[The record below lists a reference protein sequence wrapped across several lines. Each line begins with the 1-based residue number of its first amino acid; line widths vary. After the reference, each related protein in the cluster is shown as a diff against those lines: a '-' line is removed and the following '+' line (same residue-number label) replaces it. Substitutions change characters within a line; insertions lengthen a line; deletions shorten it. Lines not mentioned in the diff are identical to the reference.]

1 MMSSTNAQIRRQSAP
16 IRRLSGALI
25 DQIAAGEVVE
35 RPASVVKELVEN
47 ALDADSSRIRV
58 DLRNG
63 GLDWIAVSDD
73 GWGMSAEDARLCV
86 ERHATSKIAAVDDLA
101 RIRTYGFR
109 GEALAAIASVS
120 RLRLRSRQREASEA
134 TELQVEAGEIR
145 SQRAVGG
152 PPGTR
157 VEVADLFGAVPARR
171 KFLKTATTEWG
182 HISDWLA
189 RAALSLPSIH
199 FDVQRDERTALS
211 WPATDDPLE
220 RIAAVISEADAAA
233 FTPVS
238 RETGELT
245 LHGFVSRPERHRSTT
260 AGIYLYVNRRPV
272 RDRVL
277 QHALVEIYRDL
288 LPRGRFP
295 TAVLFLDIPPE
306 QVDVNVH
313 PAKWEVRFA
322 DPRAIHELVRHGVR
336 DAVAARRWLAPDGAP
351 SAAARTAESAAATG
365 TAANPSAARARQ
377 GRDGGSSGSSGSND
391 WVFAEGVDPA
401 DRATAQLALD
411 SPGLR
416 FEAFRATAQL
426 ALDSPGLR
434 SEAFRAPEAEPG
446 AAARVRFADLR
457 LLGQLLSTY
466 LVLETKDQLLLID
479 QHAAHER
486 VLFERLR
493 AEWLERGV
501 ESQGLLTPTTLRV
514 EPVPL
519 AALVECRESVARLG
533 FDFEPF
539 GADTVAIR
547 AVPALL
553 AGRDPGPLVR
563 NLAEELAAAG
573 DAADALRAGSGSL
586 DAADR
591 VFASLAC
598 HAARRRGDV
607 LSDPEQHALLDALDA
622 IPWAPCC
629 PHGRPVAV
637 PFELAEIE
645 RRFSRR

>member
-1 MMSSTNAQIRRQSAP
+1 MIQGKGGMMSSNNPQPGKRAVP
-16 IRRLSGALI
+16 IRRLSGTLI

-58 DLRNG
+58 ELRNG
-63 GLDWIAVSDD
+63 GRDWISVADD
-73 GWGMSAEDARLCV
+73 GWGMSPEDARLSL
-86 ERHATSKIAAVDDLA
+86 ERHATSKISSTADLA
-101 RIRTYGFR
+101 RIGTYGFR

-120 RLRLRSRQREASEA
+120 RLRLRSRPREASEA

-145 SQRAVGG
+145 SQHALGA

-157 VEVADLFGAVPARR
+157 IEVADLFSGVPARR

-199 FDVQRDERTALS
+199 FDVQRDDRPAFT
-211 WPATDDPLE
+211 WPATDDPLD

-238 RETGELT
+238 REAGGANLQ
-245 LHGFVSRPERHRSTT
+245 GFVSRPERHRSTT

-295 TAVLFLDIPPE
+295 AAVLFLDIPTE

-322 DPRAIHELVRHGVR
+322 DPRAIHELVRQGVR
-336 DAVAARRWLAPDGAP
+336 DAISARRWIAADGPYGAVE
-351 SAAARTAESAAATG
+351 AAAKTESTSRTT
-365 TAANPSAARARQ
+365 Q
-377 GRDGGSSGSSGSND
+377 VRDAGSND

-401 DRATAQLALD
+401 ADAASPRALD
-411 SPGLR
+411 SPGFR
-416 FEAFRATAQL
+416 FDDFRAA
-426 ALDSPGLR
+426 GEEN
-434 SEAFRAPEAEPG
+434 EAVP
-446 AAARVRFADLR
+446 RVRFADLR

-466 LVLETKDQLLLID
+466 LVLETKEQLLLID
-479 QHAAHER
+479 QHAGHER

-501 ESQGLLTPTTLRV
+501 ESQALLTAATLRV
-514 EPVPL
+514 EPAPL
-519 AALVECRESVARLG
+519 AALIDCREAVTRLG
-533 FDFEPF
+533 FDFEPYDD
-539 GADTVAIR
+539 ATVAIR

-553 AGRDPGPLVR
+553 AGRDPGQLVR

-573 DAADALRAGSGSL
+573 EGADALRAGSRSL
-586 DAADR
+586 EAADQ
-591 VFASLAC
+591 VFASIAC
-598 HAARRRGDV
+598 HSARRRGDV
-607 LSDPEQHALLDALDA
+607 LSPQEQRALLDAMDA

>member
-1 MMSSTNAQIRRQSAP
+1 MSSKNRKSGKQEAP

-58 DLRNG
+58 ELRNG
-63 GLDWIAVSDD
+63 GRDWIAVTDD
-73 GWGMSAEDARLCV
+73 GWGMSPDSARLSL
-86 ERHATSKIAAVDDLA
+86 ERHATSKISTVDDLA
-101 RIRTYGFR
+101 KINTYGFR
-109 GEALAAIASVS
+109 GEALAAIASVA
-120 RLRLRSRQREASEA
+120 RLRLRSRPREASEA
-134 TELQVEAGEIR
+134 TELLVEAGEIR
-145 SQRAVGG
+145 SQRSVGG

-157 VEVADLFGAVPARR
+157 IEVADLFSAVPARR

-189 RAALSLPSIH
+189 RAALSLPRIH
-199 FDVQRDERTALS
+199 FDVQRDDRPAFS
-211 WPATDDPLE
+211 WPATDEPLD

-233 FTPVS
+233 FTPVF
-238 RETGELT
+238 READGVT
-245 LHGFVSRPERHRSTT
+245 LEGFVSHPERHRSTT

-295 TAVLFLDIPPE
+295 TALLFLDIPPE
-306 QVDVNVH
+306 RVDVNVH

-336 DAVAARRWLAPDGAP
+336 DAVSTRRWLAADGP
-351 SAAARTAESAAATG
+351 SGAAKGAAKDQSSAYATQL
-365 TAANPSAARARQ
+365 RE
-377 GRDGGSSGSSGSND
+377 GGSSD
-391 WVFAEGVDPA
+391 WVFAESVDPTHN
-401 DRATAQLALD
+401 ATAQRAPD
-411 SPGLR
+411 APEFR
-416 FEAFRATAQL
+416 FENLRSSEVESATA
-426 ALDSPGLR
+426 PR
-434 SEAFRAPEAEPG
+434 P
-446 AAARVRFADLR
+446 RFADLR
-457 LLGQLLSTY
+457 LLGQLFSTY
-466 LVLETKDQLLLID
+466 LVLETKEQLLLID
-479 QHAAHER
+479 QHAGHER

-493 AEWLERGV
+493 SEWLERGI
-501 ESQGLLTPTTLRV
+501 ESQGLLTPTTLRI
-514 EPVPL
+514 EPTPL
-519 AALVECRESVARLG
+519 AALIESRDAVEQLG
-533 FDFEPF
+533 FDVEHY
-539 GADTVAIR
+539 GDATVAIR

-553 AGRDPGPLVR
+553 AGRDPGQLVR

-573 DAADALRAGSGSL
+573 AGADALRAGSRSL
-586 DAADR
+586 EAADR

-598 HAARRRGDV
+598 HSARRRGDV
-607 LSDPEQHALLDALDA
+607 LSPQEQRALLDAMDA

>member
-1 MMSSTNAQIRRQSAP
+1 MSSKNLQPGKQAAP

-58 DLRNG
+58 ELRNG
-63 GLDWIAVSDD
+63 GRDWIAVADD
-73 GWGMSAEDARLCV
+73 GWGMSPEGARLSL
-86 ERHATSKIAAVDDLA
+86 ERHATSKISTVEDLA
-101 RIRTYGFR
+101 RIRSYGFR

-120 RLRLRSRQREASEA
+120 RLRLRSRPRDASEASE
-134 TELQVEAGEIR
+134 LLVEAGETR
-145 SQRAVGG
+145 SQRSVGG

-157 VEVADLFGAVPARR
+157 IEVADLFSAVPARR

-199 FDVQRDERTALS
+199 FDVQRDDRPAFS
-211 WPATDDPLE
+211 WPATDDPLD

-238 RETGELT
+238 READGVT
-245 LHGFVSRPERHRSTT
+245 LEGFVSRPERHRSTT

-295 TAVLFLDIPPE
+295 TALLFLDIPPE
-306 QVDVNVH
+306 RVDVNVH

-336 DAVAARRWLAPDGAP
+336 DAVSARSWLAVGGPPD
-351 SAAARTAESAAATG
+351 AATG
-365 TAANPSAARARQ
+365 AAKDESSSHATQ
-377 GRDGGSSGSSGSND
+377 VRDGGSSD
-391 WVFAEGVDPA
+391 WVFAEAVDPA
-401 DRATAQLALD
+401 GNAVGQRTPDA
-411 SPGLR
+411 PEFR
-416 FEAFRATAQL
+416 FEP
-426 ALDSPGLR
+426 SR
-434 SEAFRAPEAEPG
+434 SDEVGNAP
-446 AAARVRFADLR
+446 RVRFTDLR

-466 LVLETKDQLLLID
+466 LVLETKEQLLLID
-479 QHAAHER
+479 QHAGHER

-493 AEWLERGV
+493 SEWLERGI
-501 ESQGLLTPTTLRV
+501 ESQALLTPTTLRI
-514 EPVPL
+514 EPTPL
-519 AALVECRESVARLG
+519 AALIECRDAVERLG
-533 FDFEPF
+533 FDVEHY
-539 GADTVAIR
+539 GDATLAIR
-547 AVPALL
+547 SVPALL
-553 AGRDPGPLVR
+553 AGRDPGQLVR

-573 DAADALRAGSGSL
+573 AGADALRAGSRSL
-586 DAADR
+586 EAADG

-598 HAARRRGDV
+598 HSARRRGDV
-607 LSDPEQHALLDALDA
+607 LSPQEQRALLDAMDA

-637 PFELAEIE
+637 PIELAEIE

>member
-1 MMSSTNAQIRRQSAP
+1 MSSKNPQIRKRSAP
-16 IRRLSGALI
+16 IQRLSGALI

-63 GLDWIAVSDD
+63 GRDWIAVADD
-73 GWGMSAEDARLCV
+73 GWGMSPEDARLCL

-101 RIRTYGFR
+101 RISTYGFR

-120 RLRLRSRQREASEA
+120 RLRLRSRPREAAEA
-134 TELQVEAGEIR
+134 TEIQVEAGEIR
-145 SQRAVGG
+145 GQRAVGA
-152 PPGTR
+152 PAGTR
-157 VEVADLFGAVPARR
+157 IEVADLFSAVPARR

-199 FDVQRDERTALS
+199 FDVQRDDRPAFS

-238 RETGELT
+238 HEAGEVT
-245 LHGFVSRPERHRSTT
+245 LEGFVSRPEQHRSTT

-295 TAVLFLDIPPE
+295 AAVLFLDIPPE

-322 DPRAIHELVRHGVR
+322 DPRGIHELVRHGVR
-336 DAVAARRWLAPDGAP
+336 DAVAARRWIAVDDP
-351 SAAARTAESAAATG
+351 STAATG
-365 TAANPSAARARQ
+365 SAENEPTARTSQA
-377 GRDGGSSGSSGSND
+377 RDGGSSD
-391 WVFAEGVDPA
+391 WVFADGAVPA
-401 DRATAQLALD
+401 DRAGAQIAMD
-411 SPGLR
+411 SAGFR
-416 FEAFRATAQL
+416 FEAFRT
-426 ALDSPGLR
+426 
-434 SEAFRAPEAEPG
+434 SEAEG
-446 AAARVRFADLR
+446 DAAAPVRFADLR

-479 QHAAHER
+479 QHAGHER

-493 AEWLERGV
+493 AEWLERGI

-519 AALVECRESVARLG
+519 AALIECRESVVRLG

-539 GADTVAIR
+539 GDATVAIR
-547 AVPALL
+547 SVPALL
-553 AGRDPGPLVR
+553 SGRDPGQLVR

-573 DAADALRAGSGSL
+573 DAADALRAGSHNL

-598 HAARRRGDV
+598 HSARRRGDV
-607 LSDPEQHALLDALDA
+607 LSPEEQRALLDAMDA

>member
-1 MMSSTNAQIRRQSAP
+1 MIQGRGGMMSSKNLQPGKRAAP

-58 DLRNG
+58 ELRNG
-63 GLDWIAVSDD
+63 GRDWIAVTDD
-73 GWGMSAEDARLCV
+73 GWGMSPEDARLSL
-86 ERHATSKIAAVDDLA
+86 ERHATSKISSVEDLA
-101 RIRTYGFR
+101 RIRSFGFR

-120 RLRLRSRQREASEA
+120 RLRLRSRPREASEA
-134 TELQVEAGEIR
+134 SELLVEAGETR
-145 SQRAVGG
+145 SQRSVGG

-157 VEVADLFGAVPARR
+157 IEVADLFSAVPARR

-199 FDVQRDERTALS
+199 FDVQRDDRPAFS
-211 WPATDDPLE
+211 WPATDDPLD

-238 RETGELT
+238 READGVT
-245 LHGFVSRPERHRSTT
+245 LEGFVSRPERHRSTT

-295 TAVLFLDIPPE
+295 TALLFLDIPPE

-336 DAVAARRWLAPDGAP
+336 DAVSARSWLAVGGPPDAAKGAIKD
-351 SAAARTAESAAATG
+351 ESSSHAT
-365 TAANPSAARARQ
+365 Q
-377 GRDGGSSGSSGSND
+377 VRDGGSSD
-391 WVFAEGVDPA
+391 WVFAEAVDPA
-401 DRATAQLALD
+401 GNATGQRAPVA
-411 SPGLR
+411 PEFR
-416 FEAFRATAQL
+416 FEP
-426 ALDSPGLR
+426 SR
-434 SEAFRAPEAEPG
+434 SGEVGNAP
-446 AAARVRFADLR
+446 RVRFADLR

-466 LVLETKDQLLLID
+466 LVLETKEQLLLID
-479 QHAAHER
+479 QHAGHER

-493 AEWLERGV
+493 SEWLERGI
-501 ESQGLLTPTTLRV
+501 ESQGLLTPTTLRI
-514 EPVPL
+514 EPTPL
-519 AALVECRESVARLG
+519 AALIESRDAVERLG
-533 FDFEPF
+533 FDVEHY
-539 GADTVAIR
+539 GDATLAIR

-553 AGRDPGPLVR
+553 ADRDPGQLVR

-573 DAADALRAGSGSL
+573 AGADALRAGSRSL
-586 DAADR
+586 EAADG

-598 HAARRRGDV
+598 HSARRRGDV
-607 LSDPEQHALLDALDA
+607 LSPQEQRALLDAMDA